1 MNIEELERIETAL
14 LNDDITYEEAGE
26 KIYSTSTK
34 PWQTAYW
41 KKKRSEIIKD
51 ACEQCNSSKPP
62 MVLQHTWH
70 PASYRDN
77 TREFYRFYLEK
88 ECAENPQLMVSDDEV
103 HHYLN
108 KFTDVKAACPACKK
122 GNIRARKTMK
132 PTFHC
137 DKCHH
142 EFEEPIMVPYHQLLG
157 IAPTFNDVKESMKR
171 KRIQEYIWETYG
183 PIIKKS
189 AILKGIEEHKRYISM
204 EDTITFCKR
213 CAFLW
218 DKKGK
223 KVCEVCKDTLIPVAM
238 HACYK
243 CQSEGHP
250 GVKVKF

>member
-51 ACEQCNSSKPP
+51 ACEQCNSSNPP

-70 PASYRDN
+70 PASYKSN
-77 TREFYRFYLEK
+77 IREFYSIYLEG
-88 ECAENPQLMVSDDEV
+88 ENAGNLQAIVGDEEV
-103 HHYLN
+103 HQYL
-108 KFTDVKAACPACKK
+108 KQFTDVKAACPACQK
-122 GNIRARKTMK
+122 GNIRERKTMK

-137 DKCHH
+137 NRCHH
-142 EFEEPIMVPYHQLLG
+142 EFEEPKMLPYHRLLG
-157 IAPTFNDVKESMKR
+157 IAPTFNEVKKSMSITRLQKH
-171 KRIQEYIWETYG
+171 IWEAYG
-183 PIIKKS
+183 PEIKKR
-189 AILKGIEEHKRYISM
+189 AILKGIKEHKRYMSL
-204 EDTITFCKR
+204 EDTKTFCKR

-223 KVCEVCKDTLIPVAM
+223 KVCEVCKDTLIPLVM